1 MYSLYDLK
9 SNKRFNEHLLINYDY
24 NYKFTNNKQ
33 DYYIINNLINKDV
46 IDLPNTICSFLND
59 LLYIKNRNEN
69 YIDITFVYSE
79 RILSYSFENSKYL
92 FLKYL
97 FKIINFS
104 IYEKMI
110 YKFSSYIEL
119 YNTTLYNKNDYYNLY
134 KIFKFIK
141 KNVIN
146 FKILYNTYSINKL
159 IKNKYY
165 NKKIKKIFNIEKF
178 NPKYSLDETVKLKNV
193 KIILKTQNILEIMIS
208 YLFNFYTPEFIKI
221 LHYIYKNNYKIKI
234 KSWIPLNYKYLENK
248 HKQLFIK
255 SYLKINISK
264 KFYDMRLINNNIYN
278 KNIKFI
284 T

>member
-24 NYKFTNNKQ
+24 NYKYTDNKQ

-69 YIDITFVYSE
+69 YIDISYVYSE
-79 RILSYSFENSKYL
+79 RIISYSFENCKYL

-97 FKIINFS
+97 FKNINFS
-104 IYEKMI
+104 NYEKI
-110 YKFSSYIEL
+110 LYKFSSYIEL
-119 YNTTLYNKNDYYNLY
+119 YNTTFYKKNDYYNLY

-141 KNVIN
+141 KNIKS
-146 FKILYNTYSINKL
+146 FRILYNSYSINKS

-165 NKKIKKIFNIEKF
+165 NRKIKKLFNIKNF
-178 NPKYSLDETVKLKNV
+178 NPKYFLDETIKLKDI
-193 KIILKTQNILEIMIS
+193 KIILQTYNILEITVS
-208 YLFNFYTPEFIKI
+208 YLFNFFSLEFIKI
-221 LHYIYKNNYKIKI
+221 LHYIHKNKYTIKI
-234 KSWIPLNYKYLENK
+234 KSWIPLNYTYLENK
-248 HKQLFIK
+248 HKHLFIK

-264 KFYDMRLINNNIYN
+264 KFNDMRLINNNIYN

>member
-9 SNKRFNEHLLINYDY
+9 SNKRFNEHLLINYNYSY
-24 NYKFTNNKQ
+24 NYTNNKQ

-46 IDLPNTICSFLND
+46 IDLSNTICSFLND
-59 LLYIKNRNEN
+59 LLYIKNKNEN
-69 YIDITFVYSE
+69 YIDISFVYSE
-79 RILSYSFENSKYL
+79 RIISYSFENCKYL

-110 YKFSSYIEL
+110 YTFLSYIEL
-119 YNTTLYNKNDYYNLY
+119 YNTSFYKKTDYYNLY
-134 KIFKFIK
+134 KICKFIK
-141 KNVIN
+141 KNVKN
-146 FKILYNTYSINKL
+146 FKILYNNYSINKS

-165 NKKIKKIFNIEKF
+165 NSKIKKLFNIEKINLTYF
-178 NPKYSLDETVKLKNV
+178 LDEKVKLKNV

-208 YLFNFYTPEFIKI
+208 YLFDFYSSEFIKI
-221 LHYIYKNNYKIKI
+221 LHYIHKNNFNIKI
-234 KSWIPLNYKYLENK
+234 KSWIPLNYIYLENK
-248 HKQLFIK
+248 DKQLFIK
-255 SYLKINISK
+255 SYLKINVSK

>member
-9 SNKRFNEHLLINYDY
+9 SNTRFNEHLLINYDY
-24 NYKFTNNKQ
+24 NYNFTNNKK
-33 DYYIINNLINKDV
+33 DYYIINNLINKNV

-59 LLYIKNRNEN
+59 LLYIKNININ
-69 YIDITFVYSE
+69 YIDISYVYSK
-79 RILSYSFENSKYL
+79 RIISYCFENCKYL

-97 FKIINFS
+97 FKFINFDN
-104 IYEKMI
+104 YEKFI
-110 YKFSSYIEL
+110 YKYSSYMDL
-119 YNTTLYNKNDYYNLY
+119 YNTILYTKNDYYNLY

-141 KNVIN
+141 KNVKN
-146 FKILYNTYSINKL
+146 FKIFYNTYSINTF

-165 NKKIKKIFNIEKF
+165 NKKIKKLFNIEKF
-178 NPKYSLDETVKLKNV
+178 NSKDFLDETVKLKNV
-193 KIILKTQNILEIMIS
+193 KIIFKTQNILEIMIS
-208 YLFNFYTPEFIKI
+208 YLFNFFTPEFIKI
-221 LHYIYKNNYKIKI
+221 LHYIHKNNYKIKI
-234 KSWIPLNYKYLENK
+234 KSWIPLNYTYFENK

-264 KFYDMRLINNNIYN
+264 KCYDMRLINNNIYN